1 MYPVPSFPFMNPF
14 HIKIQYIDRFLL
26 QRFIVANFGVAFM
39 IQVMNSPVPVVLP
52 IVSYGQ
58 EWDLTIYILI

>member
-1 MYPVPSFPFMNPF
+1 M
-14 HIKIQYIDRFLL
+14 
-26 QRFIVANFGVAFM
+26 ANFGVGFM